1 MLKKPVF
8 LLLATLLACAPLAC
22 KKKSAA
28 PKPGELTP
36 EERAKLRQ
44 NAAKV
49 YQQIVTEYPDS
60 EYAAKARERLD
71 AIAAQER
78 K

>member
-1 MLKKPVF
+1 MLKQSAF
-8 LLLATLLACAPLAC
+8 LLLAALLACTPLAC
-22 KKKSAA
+22 KKKAG
-28 PKPGELTP
+28 PTKPGELTP
-36 EERAKLRQ
+36 EERTKLRQ

-71 AIAAQER
+71 AIQAQQR